1 MFRVFTLII
10 IFLFVNAEKYTYA
23 SNSSKQLGSID
34 FSTSVS
40 GTAQKHFLHG
50 VAALHSFWYTEALS
64 AFKKSISVDPQFAMG
79 YWGLA
84 MTHNH
89 PLWEEQDYKSAK
101 AALLKINNIS
111 KLTQREQDY
120 IHAIRLLYGNGE
132 KHARDKAYSKAMKK
146 IYHNYPNDLE
156 AACFYSLSILGV
168 ARNTVNKLRLQVEA
182 GSIALEVFQK
192 NPNHPCAAHYS
203 IHAFDNPDL
212 ARLALPSAKRYAKIA
227 PASHHAQHMSAHIF
241 VQLGMWADA
250 VHSNT
255 NGWKTSVDWV
265 EKKNLPLSNRDYH
278 SLQWLH
284 YSLLQ
289 QGLIDQAA
297 SIFAIQQKDMA
308 DGIKT
313 RSNLRAGKY
322 YYRMLAASF
331 IETENW
337 EVIDDFSPPNGWKPK
352 SFSEAGYRFALGF
365 STAMQGKIEEANKHL
380 LKLKAIRK
388 QDFKKNYYKRIEYL
402 KVWELEIQTAIK
414 LYQKDFET
422 AIKLAKQAI
431 LLEEKLPS
439 PSGPPRILKPSYE
452 LLGEVYLKADK
463 PIQAQENFS
472 ISLLR
477 HRNRIRSLVGI
488 ARASNANRNRETA
501 IESYQQLVY
510 QLKNANAEL
519 PELKEARSFL
529 KGK

>member
-1 MFRVFTLII
+1 M
-10 IFLFVNAEKYTYA
+10 
-23 SNSSKQLGSID
+23 
-34 FSTSVS
+34 
-40 GTAQKHFLHG
+40 
-50 VAALHSFWYTEALS
+50 
-64 AFKKSISVDPQFAMG
+64 
-79 YWGLA
+79 
-84 MTHNH
+84 
-89 PLWEEQDYKSAK
+89 
-101 AALLKINNIS
+101 
-111 KLTQREQDY
+111 
-120 IHAIRLLYGNGE
+120 
-132 KHARDKAYSKAMKK
+132 
-146 IYHNYPNDLE
+146 
-156 AACFYSLSILGV
+156 
-168 ARNTVNKLRLQVEA
+168 
-182 GSIALEVFQK
+182 
-192 NPNHPCAAHYS
+192 
-203 IHAFDNPDL
+203 

-250 VHSNT
+250 VDSNT

-289 QGLIDQAA
+289 QGLIDEAA

-308 DGIKT
+308 EGIKA

-337 EVIDDFSPPNGWKPK
+337 EVIEKFPAADGWKPK
-352 SFSEAGYRFALGF
+352 SFSEAGYRFARGF
-365 STAMQGKIEEANKHL
+365 SGAMQGKIKEANKHL
-380 LKLKAIRK
+380 LELKAIRK
-388 QDFKKNYYKRIEYL
+388 QNFKKNYYKRIEYL
-402 KVWELEIQTAIK
+402 NVWELEIQTAIK

-477 HRNRIRSLVGI
+477 HLSLI
-488 ARASNANRNRETA
+488 H
-501 IESYQQLVY
+501 I
-510 QLKNANAEL
+510 
-519 PELKEARSFL
+519 
-529 KGK
+529 